1 VTTTIDI
8 TALSMIAWPAPM
20 PSSPAPAA
28 RPDRASGL
36 DRSARPSKVADRA
49 DDAEVS
55 IDQNGIQ
62 PSQKSL
68 TQNFGHSLTHS
79 AVFLQT
85 TVVGCEAIGMPLTS
99 RSAVQAGDILRRP
112 AALVSAY
119 SVRANQDQC
128 DM

>member
-68 TQNFGHSLTHS
+68 TQNFGHSRLAAYRRGELATKDL
-79 AVFLQT
+79 A
-85 TVVGCEAIGMPLTS
+85 
-99 RSAVQAGDILRRP
+99 DIVAKYRP
-112 AALVSAY
+112 
-119 SVRANQDQC
+119 
-128 DM
+128 